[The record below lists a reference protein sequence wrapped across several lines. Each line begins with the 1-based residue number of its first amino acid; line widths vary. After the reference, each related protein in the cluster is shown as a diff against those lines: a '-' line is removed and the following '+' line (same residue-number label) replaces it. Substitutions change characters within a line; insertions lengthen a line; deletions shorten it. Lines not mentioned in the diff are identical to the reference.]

1 MIALK
6 LYAGGYKSKA
16 DIVEILKCNP
26 DIDWDAV
33 RRLGAGYRLPGL
45 NEHIN
50 EALEK

>member
-6 LYAGGYKSKA
+6 LYAGRYKSKT
-16 DIVEILKCNP
+16 DIVEILKFNP

-33 RRLGAGYRLPGL
+33 RRLCDGYRLPGL
-45 NEHIN
+45 NELIS